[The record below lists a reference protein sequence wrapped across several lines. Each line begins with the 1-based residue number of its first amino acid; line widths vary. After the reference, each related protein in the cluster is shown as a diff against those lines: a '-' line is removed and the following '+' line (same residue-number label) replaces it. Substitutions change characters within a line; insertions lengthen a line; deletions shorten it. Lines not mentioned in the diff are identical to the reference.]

1 MCVLPVM
8 SCLTLWLLCVMV
20 HCVFSSI
27 ALYNVVVVM
36 CNVCKGGFLS
46 CQFCLMLLLFLLFYL
61 VSTEGFLLQLCYVI
75 CCALLIGRRSSMLY
89 YIV

>member
-1 MCVLPVM
+1 M

-20 HCVFSSI
+20 QCVFSSI

-46 CQFCLMLLLFLLFYL
+46 CQYCLLLLLFLLFCL
-61 VSTEGFLLQLCYVI
+61 VSTEGFLLQLLCDMLCSTNREKIQHVI
-75 CCALLIGRRSSMLY
+75 LY
-89 YIV
+89 SVKVNI